1 MRRLEDISAAC
12 FSRAEPTSPFGPA
25 QTRGPTS
32 TRRPGRKKSGRR
44 TSRPGKTATAG
55 ESQAARDGRI
65 DPSKVS
71 SVTVACER
79 PGAICTRYRYFGAA
93 VWRRRILR
101 SPQRSLVRIG
111 GDMKRLS
118 VRPEVGANNGPSF
131 IPARPTCGEEME
143 FTSIS
148 PTCRSVIYRYK

>member
-1 MRRLEDISAAC
+1 
-12 FSRAEPTSPFGPA
+12 
-25 QTRGPTS
+25 
-32 TRRPGRKKSGRR
+32 
-44 TSRPGKTATAG
+44 
-55 ESQAARDGRI
+55 
-65 DPSKVS
+65 VS

-131 IPARPTCGEEME
+131 IPARPTCGEEMG